1 MWESLK
7 LPFFFERMLAFSIPQ
22 QNMFWVM
29 THDKLFQVTLV
40 PEVQILTI
48 LSGSE
53 ELDEVFDE
61 DRSVLKIDRRIY
73 PALGLYGGVPILI
86 NELGDQ
92 LSLEP
97 CQGRLLVLDS
107 DYQVKQIINFSDL
120 SEDWRWATF
129 SADGSYL
136 LIGVPDALFIYQW
149 QLPHHNTVAMD

>member
-29 THDKLFQVTLV
+29 THDELFQVTLV
-40 PEVQILTI
+40 LEVQVLTI
-48 LSGSE
+48 VSGSE

-61 DRSVLKIDRRIY
+61 DRSVLKIDGRIY

-97 CQGRLLVLDS
+97 CQGRLLVLDN

-129 SADGSYL
+129 SADGCYL

-149 QLPHHNTVAMD
+149 RSPYHNAIA